1 MISLNYEELLE
12 RFGLSL
18 RENLRLTG
26 ISDPM
31 FELWVPDDDPVRSLQ
46 SLLHSIDQTGPGQDV
61 TIDVSAARLGQ
72 EQVDALMAQF
82 GEGLSV
88 TAPAPGDIW
97 RITRTDSPAQNSVN
111 GVDDGTKT
119 GIRDYSTE
127 ADRLS
132 PATLHP
138 ARPAAPVLPAPL
150 AAFLTERAA
159 TGAKH
164 GSPSDSHTH
173 GPADAPDNVF
183 TANEGPLRLVVKT
196 CLPDATSTDGH
207 IVTGAHHSG
216 GTGTPVGGL
225 LDMLCEIAPGL
236 PVSEIADHGTI
247 RLAEACCGAV
257 PGAKPDSIAAA
268 LTFTPEFR
276 AITALLRQLPG
287 MREQGELGAG
297 YSPKPDDAWLD
308 AGADFRLSRVSDAIA
323 GFCDTHGM
331 PADAVL
337 PIGILDD
344 LSGWPVRVVVACS
357 DAVPASDR
365 SSLIRS
371 LERILKEQIEPALTV
386 LYEARRDGNK
396 IRRL

>member
-46 SLLHSIDQTGPGQDV
+46 SLLHSIDQAGPRQDV
-61 TIDVSAARLGQ
+61 TIDVPATRLGQ
-72 EQVDALMAQF
+72 EQADALMALF

-88 TAPAPGDIW
+88 TATAPGDIW
-97 RITRTDSPAQNSVN
+97 RITRTESPSPTGGN
-111 GVDDGTKT
+111 GADHGAHT
-119 GIRDYSTE
+119 GIHDYSTE

-132 PATLHP
+132 PTALHP
-138 ARPAAPVLPAPL
+138 APPAEPVLPAPL
-150 AAFLTERAA
+150 AAFLAERAA
-159 TGAKH
+159 KGVKH
-164 GSPSDSHTH
+164 GLPSDSQPK
-173 GPADAPDNVF
+173 GQADATGGVF
-183 TANEGPLRLVVKT
+183 TANEGPLTLVVKT
-196 CLPDATSTDGH
+196 ALSAPASPDGR
-207 IVTGAHHSG
+207 IVTGAYHSG
-216 GTGTPVGGL
+216 GAGSPVVGL
-225 LDMLCEIAPGL
+225 LDMLCDIAPGL
-236 PVSEIADHGTI
+236 PISEIADHGTI
-247 RLAEACCGAV
+247 RLAEACCDAV

-276 AITALLRQLPG
+276 AVTALLRQLPG
-287 MREQGELGAG
+287 IREQGELGAG
-297 YSPKPDDAWLD
+297 YSPKPDDSWLD
-308 AGADFRLSRVSDAIA
+308 AAADSRLSRVSDAIA
-323 GFCDTHGM
+323 GFCDAQGI
-331 PADAVL
+331 PADAVF

-357 DAVPASDR
+357 ETVPASDR